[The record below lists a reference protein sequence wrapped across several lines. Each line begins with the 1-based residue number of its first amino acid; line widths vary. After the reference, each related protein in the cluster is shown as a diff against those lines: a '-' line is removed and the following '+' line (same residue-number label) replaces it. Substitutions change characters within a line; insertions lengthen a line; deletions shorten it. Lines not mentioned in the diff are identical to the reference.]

1 MALLSVLDMAERDAL
16 WRTMLQAIRD
26 TQDEMA
32 QLERLSQPV
41 REMLYG
47 PGVYESYRDMRN
59 ELVDLLADDTGAP
72 GTTLTPLT

>member
-1 MALLSVLDMAERDAL
+1 MALLSALNTAERDAL
-16 WRTMLQAIRD
+16 WRTTLQAIRD

-32 QLERLSQPV
+32 ELERLPQPV

-47 PGVYESYRDMRN
+47 PGVYESYREMRN
-59 ELVDLLADDTGAP
+59 DLVDLLADDMVAP